1 MDKEG
6 SVFIKWVDKTV
17 SKVKPQELYKI
28 DAEVGISLCLCFLY
42 IGFNGLLVDFYFKKE
57 IITRM
62 KNKYYKAIKV

>member
-28 DAEVGISLCLCFLY
+28 DAEVGISLCLFSLYRFQWATGGFL
-42 IGFNGLLVDFYFKKE
+42 F
-57 IITRM
+57 
-62 KNKYYKAIKV
+62 

>member
-28 DAEVGISLCLCFLY
+28 DAEVGISLSVLCCLY
-42 IGFNGLLVDFYFKKE
+42 ISFNGLLVDFHFKGE
-57 IITRM
+57 IIAQM
-62 KNKYYKAIKV
+62 KNKQ

>member
-6 SVFIKWVDKTV
+6 SVFIKWVDKTI

-42 IGFNGLLVDFYFKKE
+42 IGFNGLLVDFYFKK
-57 IITRM
+57 
-62 KNKYYKAIKV
+62 

>member
-28 DAEVGISLCLCFLY
+28 DAEVGISLCVCCLY
-42 IGFNGLLVDFYFKKE
+42 IGFNGLLLDFYFKKE
-57 IITRM
+57 IITQM
-62 KNKYYKAIKV
+62 KKQVI